1 MTPLVQLYCK
11 KLKLEDLDGF
21 LAAEP
26 EHIGWQLNFGK
37 LTGDDRSRAVEASVK
52 ISNRLRAVGV
62 RSVFLIHP
70 TTDLDAITA
79 AVGAIQPDI
88 FLASAERNRETL
100 AALAAAG
107 VSLMVPVGI
116 PAAGPIADYDP
127 RAEAHSL
134 SSVASWMTTDTIN
147 PEDSTEAFGCSGKTS
162 DWTVM
167 SEVIR
172 SAPIPVVAA
181 GGLNPDNVAALW
193 DLCKPRG
200 MDAHTAVC
208 TDGRPDREKSIA
220 FARAVRALS

>member
-37 LTGDDRSRAVEASVK
+37 LTGGDRARAVEASVK
-52 ISNRLRAVGV
+52 ISDRLRAEGV

-70 TTDLDAITA
+70 STDLDAISG
-79 AVGAIQPDI
+79 AVSAIQPDI
-88 FLASAERNRETL
+88 FLASAERDRETL
-100 AALAAAG
+100 AALAAGG
-107 VSLMVPVGI
+107 VSLMIPVGI
-116 PAAGPIADYDP
+116 PAASPIADYDP
-127 RAEAHSL
+127 RAEAQSL
-134 SSVASWMTTDTIN
+134 SGLASWMTTDTIN
-147 PEDSTEAFGCSGKTS
+147 PEDSTKAFGCSGKTS
-162 DWTVM
+162 DWPVM

-172 SAPIPVVAA
+172 SAPVPVVAA
-181 GGLNPDNVAALW
+181 GGLNPNNVAALW
-193 DLCKPRG
+193 GLCQPRG

-220 FARAVRALS
+220 FAKAVRALS